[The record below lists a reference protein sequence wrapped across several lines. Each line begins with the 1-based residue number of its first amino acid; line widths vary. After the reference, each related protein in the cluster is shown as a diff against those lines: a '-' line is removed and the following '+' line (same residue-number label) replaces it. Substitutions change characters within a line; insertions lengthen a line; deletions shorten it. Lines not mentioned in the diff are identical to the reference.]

1 VPDRDGAGSAPRGVL
16 AMTPFF
22 LYPDHQAL
30 WKPRFDPMGGM
41 HLLGRSIVLEMAR
54 RGFPHR
60 VLTMAP
66 PGIPKDLRIAENVT
80 VHARRL
86 PVLPIP
92 SKLEGYFGL
101 VGAWAKASLLYVL
114 RNRDQLKREI
124 GIVHA
129 HCDGSGS
136 APGYAYAAAQ
146 ALDVPIVSH
155 IYSCR
160 ALTQHPTTLFERI
173 ADPVAKRTETYVI
186 RHSQAVLTLTDEV
199 RERIR
204 DELSVPDERVHR
216 LAHLPTDD
224 FVNHDTPQRRAELRQ
239 RFGLTEDRPIVL
251 YVGRISSE
259 KGVDHFVR
267 AAAELARRR
276 RCWFV
281 VAGDGPQ
288 RAEVEELA
296 RELGVADSVVVTG
309 FLLPELI
316 PSMIALSEMAVLPSL
331 YEELGVV
338 ILEFMMMGKPVI
350 AHDVSGVHKLVEHM
364 HTGVL
369 VPPFDPPKLAEA
381 IETVLDDPALAQRLA
396 QTAAPIPHREYSL
409 AAAGDRLEKIFT
421 GLLKETT

>member
-1 VPDRDGAGSAPRGVL
+1 MPETGTPQGVL

-22 LYPDHQAL
+22 LYADYQTL

-41 HLLGRSIVLEMAR
+41 HVLGHAIVTEMAR

-66 PGIPKDLRIAENVT
+66 PGIPKDLQIAPNIT

-101 VGAWAKASLLYVL
+101 VGAWAKASLLYVM
-114 RNRDQLKREI
+114 RHRSQLKREI
-124 GIVHA
+124 GLVHA

-136 APGYAYAAAQ
+136 APAYAYAAARI
-146 ALDVPIVSH
+146 LDVPIVSH

-160 ALTQHPTTLFERI
+160 SLTQHPTTLFERV
-173 ADPVAKRTETYVI
+173 ADPVAKRAEKFVI
-186 RHSQAVLTLTDEV
+186 RQSEAVLTLSDKV

-204 DELSVPDERVHR
+204 DELSVPDAKVHR
-216 LAHLPTDD
+216 LAHLVTDN
-224 FVNHDTPQRRAELRQ
+224 FVSHDTPERRVELQ
-239 RFGLTEDRPIVL
+239 KRFGLTDDRPIIL

-259 KGVDHFVR
+259 KGVDWFVR
-267 AAAELARRR
+267 AAAEMARRR
-276 RCWFV
+276 QCRFV

-288 RAEVEELA
+288 RAEIEALA
-296 RELGVADSVVVTG
+296 QELGVADSLVITG
-309 FLLPELI
+309 FLVPELI
-316 PSMIALSEMAVLPSL
+316 PSMIALSSLAVLPSQ

-338 ILEFMMMGKPVI
+338 VLEYMLMKRPVV

-369 VPPFDPPKLAEA
+369 VPPFDPPKLADA
-381 IETVLDDPALAQRLA
+381 IEMVLDDPALARRLA
-396 QTAAPIPHREYSL
+396 ESAAPTPHREYSL
-409 AAAGDRLEKIFT
+409 ASAGQRLEGIYRSMME
-421 GLLKETT
+421 GS

>member
-1 VPDRDGAGSAPRGVL
+1 MSETARPRGVL

-41 HLLGRSIVLEMAR
+41 HLLGYSIVQEMAR
-54 RGFPHR
+54 RGFPHT

-66 PGIPKDLRIAENVT
+66 PGIPKDLPIASNVT

-101 VGAWAKASLLYVL
+101 VGAWAKASLLYVI
-114 RNRDQLKREI
+114 RHRTRLKREI
-124 GIVHA
+124 GLVHA

-136 APGYAYAAAQ
+136 APAYAYAAARV
-146 ALDVPIVSH
+146 LGVPLVSH

-160 ALTQHPTTLFERI
+160 SLTQHPTTWFERI
-173 ADPVAKRTETYVI
+173 ADPVAKPAERYVI
-186 RHSQAVLTLTDEV
+186 GKSQAVLTLTDEV
-199 RERIR
+199 RDRIR
-204 DELSVPDERVHR
+204 DELSVPEERIHR

-224 FVNHDTPQRRAELRQ
+224 FVGKDTEERRAELRR
-239 RFGLTEDRPIVL
+239 RFALTDDRPVIL

-267 AAAELARRR
+267 AAAELAKRRK
-276 RCWFV
+276 CWFV

-288 RAEVEELA
+288 RGEVEQLA
-296 RELGVADSVVVTG
+296 AELGVSDSLVVTG
-309 FLLPELI
+309 FLLPEWI
-316 PSMIALSEMAVLPSL
+316 PSMIALSAMAVLPSQ

-338 ILEFMMMGKPVI
+338 ILEFMMMGKPVV

-369 VPPFDPPKLAEA
+369 VPPFDPPKLADAVEM
-381 IETVLDDPALAQRLA
+381 VLDDPELAARLA
-396 QTAAPIPHREYSL
+396 AAAAPIPDREYSL
-409 AAAGDRLEKIFT
+409 AAAGDRLEKVFT
-421 GLLKETT
+421 RLLEDS